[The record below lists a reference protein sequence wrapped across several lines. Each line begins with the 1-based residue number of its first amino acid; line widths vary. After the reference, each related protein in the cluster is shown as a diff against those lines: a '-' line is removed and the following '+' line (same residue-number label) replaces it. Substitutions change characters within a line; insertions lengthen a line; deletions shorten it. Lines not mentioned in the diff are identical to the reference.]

1 MPTSTAQPRSSAF
14 IRGHLPRSGVAAI
27 AALLTISPALAWDCH
42 GHRAI
47 TLVGLDGL
55 NRLAPDAPAFLADP
69 SARMM
74 AASNACNPDRYRA
87 VRSGYMAHENNPEH
101 FLDVEDLEQF
111 GLTLDTVP
119 PLRNEYLRAMVIAKH
134 EHPEN
139 VKPYNELMDPAR
151 QQEWPG
157 FAAHACMEQFV
168 KLTAD
173 FKTWRILERL
183 DDPTRQPQRE
193 AARANILFD
202 LGYLSHFVGDLAQP
216 LHTTTH
222 HHGWVGDNPH
232 GFTTDRRFHAYID
245 GDILVTHRLE
255 YESLKSGVVFDRTA
269 DVADPW
275 KDVIQHIRRSYDQV
289 VPLYQ
294 LQKTGEL
301 EKEPGKAFII
311 ERLQDGGRML
321 AAMYAAAWK
330 ASDITDA
337 DVSAFLR
344 FDAWG
349 PVADMKVVPPLHPG
363 LKPEEPAAAPST
375 SAPSTPAPAA
385 APAPTA
391 PAPAPATTP

>member
-1 MPTSTAQPRSSAF
+1 MKNPIVRK
-14 IRGHLPRSGVAAI
+14 IIVA
-27 AALLTISPALAWDCH
+27 AALLTPAPALAWDCN

-47 TLVGLDGL
+47 TLLGLDGL
-55 NRLAPDAPAFLADP
+55 AAASPDAPRFLLDET
-69 SARMM
+69 ARAM

-101 FLDVEDLEQF
+101 YLDVEDLAQF

-119 PLRNEYLRAMVIAKH
+119 PLRNEYLRAMIIAKH

-139 VKPYNELMDPAR
+139 VEPYNELMDPAR

-157 FAAHACMEQFV
+157 FAAHACMEQFA

-183 DDPTRQPQRE
+183 DDPTRQPQRD

-202 LGYLSHFVGDLAQP
+202 MGYLSHFVGDLAQP

-222 HHGWVGDNPH
+222 HHGWVGDNPR

-245 GDILVTHRLE
+245 GDILVRHGLE
-255 YESLKSGVVFDRTA
+255 YESLKPGIVFDRVA

-275 KDVIQHIRRSYDQV
+275 KDIIEHIRRSHDRV
-289 VPLYQ
+289 MPLYE

-301 EKEPGKAFII
+301 EREAGKSFIT

-330 ASDITDA
+330 ASEITENE
-337 DVSAFLR
+337 VSDFIR
-344 FDAWG
+344 YDRWG
-349 PVADMKVVPPLHPG
+349 PVADMKVAPPLHPG
-363 LKPEEPAAAPST
+363 LDPNAPASARPAAPS
-375 SAPSTPAPAA
+375 APAEV
-385 APAPTA
+385 PALPTS
-391 PAPAPATTP
+391 P